1 MYSARVEIGRRLA
14 KEHPVEADLV
24 IPVPVSG
31 TPAAIGYAEAS
42 GIPYSAGLTK
52 NAYVGRTFIQPS
64 QTIRQLGIR
73 LKLNPLREVVRGKRL
88 VVVDDTIVRG
98 NTQRALVRMLRES
111 GAIEVHV
118 RISAPPVKWPCFYGI
133 DFATRAELLANGLD
147 LDGIRRSIGADSL
160 GYVSLAG
167 LIAATEQP
175 KSRLCRACFDG
186 EYPIELPADNVIGT
200 HVLEGLARVASKE
213 PHRETE
219 PAGAAAIVP
228 GLGLMASA
236 GGSDALRRP

>member
-1 MYSARVEIGRRLA
+1 
-14 KEHPVEADLV
+14 
-24 IPVPVSG
+24 
-31 TPAAIGYAEAS
+31 
-42 GIPYSAGLTK
+42 
-52 NAYVGRTFIQPS
+52 
-64 QTIRQLGIR
+64 
-73 LKLNPLREVVRGKRL
+73 
-88 VVVDDTIVRG
+88 
-98 NTQRALVRMLRES
+98 MLRES

-186 EYPIELPADNVIGT
+186 EYPIELPADNVIGK

-213 PHRETE
+213 NE
-219 PAGAAAIVP
+219 PVGAAAIVP